1 MKHTRLNLAALRGT
15 MPSRLSADEPTLTEV
30 LSTPESVNL
39 SRRELLGLAGVA
51 AVSMPPLLRKVGP
64 ALLGRFQLVER
75 PGRVAFKLGDRERWV
90 IDCRRFGGQP
100 RLKVEKGDE
109 LIRIALSGA
118 RYPGTEL
125 PADLTCELRRG
136 LTGWR
141 MKLRLALGGL
151 TSEGPLEN
159 WLAGAE
165 PARGRARLSRTTWH
179 LGDGVNLSLGGIT
192 EAEFLPDWR
201 LTFRGMDIASLS
213 GMGDRIVSDTLTVAL
228 LAPDTPSII
237 SQPPPKRTLLVIE
250 RGQHDWAMVE
260 SLPTPA
266 GGKFVAPSCAF
277 DTIHI
282 EAGQDQQGQAQRAIV
297 ARAEGKAT
305 KLWYVPS
312 PDWPG
317 ADGEPF
323 ALPLRE
329 ARYAVALNSD
339 GHHEALLA
347 NFDDDPVWL
356 HGEGLSVQLAGGA
369 DCPAFEVVSYGG
381 RVRQVR
387 CEPALLTV
395 LAPLPGAI
403 IERAV
408 AAEGY
413 RVHFA
418 ADQVQAPV
426 PRVRIP
432 PPTTR
437 ETEPQPPPTVQPA
450 PGARLQVPPAGR
462 ITPVPGLRLP
472 QIRLPGLTLDVI
484 RPHDMLVL
492 KFEFRNLSLN
502 TTGAAPQL
510 VRDDSEQ
517 PAYII
522 VHFPPQHIA
531 EQAFFEVDKKLPVA
545 DAYRP
550 PEVDP
555 DPDED
560 TDPDELRPPPVQAR
574 LSGPSRLVFEVPEEV
589 QKIDYTLQALLNWT
603 NYKLSVAPTA
613 LPPPPQPDR
622 FKQFR
627 QRDLLELRPLQPEAK
642 ALPPARITLPAAT
655 TTGGQ
660 GTIKEQQP
668 SIILRPEWV
677 TPGLMSLALPVIRE
691 PQATETAI
699 EAPYRLIISP
709 SELAGWVHT
718 DGLVKHHGRV
728 ELWHTRLGVQAAG
741 GGVFDRQYKYGWEEG
756 KFRVVQVDSQDT
768 FSEFRSLRAIWSPDY
783 SKDIPPHSNQP
794 FRMSLDKRDRC
805 ELVWLTSDFF
815 IPDARSRTVHAD
827 RLMLTPLGVWM
838 NTQYAEELPVG
849 KGLSVEAWRHQA
861 VMGRDQYVQVVYKGY
876 LFPFGHR
883 ASLIKVTERKFHT
896 AGTSRIAYLRQR
908 MFIVVREPEKT
919 YAAFGQPNDG
929 RRMPLRR
936 VRITTLVTPNLDK
949 PEDDKVPGTGPSPQS
964 AFWVRVANQ
973 DFRFQITAEDWDRQ
987 ECDFSIPL
995 IFIGV
1000 ENVPGHEFGLAF
1012 DKSVMSDV
1020 VDYYNDPARAD
1031 ESRRRAP
1038 MFGQK
1043 VALADSSAQKPGDTS
1058 LEVEAIIFGAE
1069 TTAPGVSI
1077 SALQFEVQN
1086 QPCGYPIL
1094 ARAEVRIPAVAQVT
1108 GNGGSASI
1116 EIDSAYA
1123 DNGWHTSKNKGQ
1135 IFAKLVDAVPLQFGA
1150 DQSGG
1155 LATPDMDITGL
1166 SRKYGPVGGSP
1177 SDFAGGSFDPQSFF
1191 ADSAKMLGA
1200 VLLKDIVKE
1209 IFGDDQIPKLT
1220 SHVERDAKGL
1230 PEAMVTQLKWN
1241 PEVKSF
1247 PDVGKP
1253 IFVADSSTAL
1263 TITAILRTELSGKE
1277 SMSKVEGK
1285 LSNFAL
1291 NLIPMGSIDYFIRV
1305 AFRKISFL
1313 AQTGKKLDVSAEVKD
1328 IKFGGPLTFINT
1340 LSELIPMDGFSD
1352 PPYLDI
1358 SPSGI
1363 KLGYTL
1369 PIPSVGVGVFSLQNM
1384 TLSAGLTLPF
1394 FGGPLRLRFAFC
1406 SREDPFLITVSM
1418 FGGGGFFAMELTPKG
1433 LALVEASFEFGG
1445 NFSMNIGVASGGVY
1459 VMAGVY
1465 FKWEEGEVTLMGY
1478 LRMGGSL
1485 EILGI
1490 ITLSMEF
1497 YMCLTYQTEGNRVW
1511 GQAKLTVEIEILF
1524 FSISVTLTVERQ
1536 FAGSPGGQSRL
1547 DGIRLAALPDQP
1559 ATRILSAS
1567 SPKLVSPLQSPTFED
1582 LIDEA
1587 DWIAYCNAFA

>member
-1 MKHTRLNLAALRGT
+1 MKHTRLNLAALRDT

-64 ALLGRFQLVER
+64 TLLGRFQLVER

-165 PARGRARLSRTTWH
+165 LARGRARLSRTTCH

-201 LTFRGMDIASLS
+201 LVFRGMDIASLS
-213 GMGDRIVSDTLTVAL
+213 GMGERIVSDTLTVAL

-250 RGQHDWAMVE
+250 RGQHDWAMVQ

-266 GGKFVAPSCAF
+266 GGKFAAPNCTF

-329 ARYAVALNSD
+329 ARYAVALSSD

-347 NFDDDPVWL
+347 NFDDEPVWL

-381 RVRQVR
+381 RVQQVR

-395 LAPLPGAI
+395 LAPLPGAMI
-403 IERAV
+403 DRAV
-408 AAEGY
+408 TAEGY

-418 ADQVQAPV
+418 AEQVQV
-426 PRVRIP
+426 PRVRRP
-432 PPTTR
+432 QPTTR
-437 ETEPQPPPTVQPA
+437 EAETQPPPAAQSR
-450 PGARLQVPPAGR
+450 PGARLEVPPTGR

-472 QIRLPGLTLDVI
+472 QIRLPGLTVNVI

-502 TTGAAPQL
+502 TTGDAPQL
-510 VRDDSEQ
+510 VRDNSEQ

-531 EQAFFEVDKKLPVA
+531 EQAFFEVDKKLPVK

-555 DPDED
+555 DPDAD
-560 TDPDELRPPPVQAR
+560 KPGGDPLRPPPIHAR

-613 LPPPPQPDR
+613 LPPPPPPTR

-627 QRDLLELRPLQPEAK
+627 QRDSLEFRPLQPEAK
-642 ALPPARITLPAAT
+642 ALPSANNPGPASQVMLAAT
-655 TTGGQ
+655 TITRPPATARGQ
-660 GTIKEQQP
+660 ATTRQP
-668 SIILRPEWV
+668 GVMIRPELV
-677 TPGLMSLALPVIRE
+677 TPGLLKAALLVIRE
-691 PQATETAI
+691 PKATETAI

-709 SELAGWVHT
+709 SELAGWVHAASP
-718 DGLVKHHGRV
+718 VKHHGRV
-728 ELWHTRLGVQAAG
+728 ELWHTRLGVKSTSG
-741 GGVFDRQYKYGWEEG
+741 GIFDRQYEYEWEDG
-756 KFRVVQVDSQDT
+756 KFRVVQVASADI
-768 FSEFRSLRAIWSPDY
+768 FSELRSLRAIWSPDY

-815 IPDARSRTVHAD
+815 IPNARSRTVHAD

-838 NTQYAEELPVG
+838 NTQYAKELPVG
-849 KGLSVEAWRHQA
+849 KGLSVEAWRHEA

-896 AGTSRIAYLRQR
+896 ERTGRIAYLRQR

-919 YAAFGQPNDG
+919 YPAFGEPNDG

-949 PEDDKVPGTGPSPQS
+949 PEDSKVPGTGPSPQS

-973 DFRFQITAEDWDRQ
+973 DFRFQITAEDWDGQ

-1012 DKSVMSDV
+1012 DKSVMSNV
-1020 VDYYNDPARAD
+1020 V
-1031 ESRRRAP
+1031 
-1038 MFGQK
+1038 G
-1043 VALADSSAQKPGDTS
+1043 
-1058 LEVEAIIFGAE
+1058 
-1069 TTAPGVSI
+1069 
-1077 SALQFEVQN
+1077 
-1086 QPCGYPIL
+1086 
-1094 ARAEVRIPAVAQVT
+1094 
-1108 GNGGSASI
+1108 
-1116 EIDSAYA
+1116 
-1123 DNGWHTSKNKGQ
+1123 
-1135 IFAKLVDAVPLQFGA
+1135 
-1150 DQSGG
+1150 
-1155 LATPDMDITGL
+1155 
-1166 SRKYGPVGGSP
+1166 
-1177 SDFAGGSFDPQSFF
+1177 
-1191 ADSAKMLGA
+1191 
-1200 VLLKDIVKE
+1200 
-1209 IFGDDQIPKLT
+1209 
-1220 SHVERDAKGL
+1220 
-1230 PEAMVTQLKWN
+1230 
-1241 PEVKSF
+1241 
-1247 PDVGKP
+1247 
-1253 IFVADSSTAL
+1253 
-1263 TITAILRTELSGKE
+1263 
-1277 SMSKVEGK
+1277 
-1285 LSNFAL
+1285 
-1291 NLIPMGSIDYFIRV
+1291 
-1305 AFRKISFL
+1305 
-1313 AQTGKKLDVSAEVKD
+1313 
-1328 IKFGGPLTFINT
+1328 
-1340 LSELIPMDGFSD
+1340 
-1352 PPYLDI
+1352 
-1358 SPSGI
+1358 
-1363 KLGYTL
+1363 
-1369 PIPSVGVGVFSLQNM
+1369 
-1384 TLSAGLTLPF
+1384 
-1394 FGGPLRLRFAFC
+1394 
-1406 SREDPFLITVSM
+1406 
-1418 FGGGGFFAMELTPKG
+1418 
-1433 LALVEASFEFGG
+1433 
-1445 NFSMNIGVASGGVY
+1445 
-1459 VMAGVY
+1459 
-1465 FKWEEGEVTLMGY
+1465 
-1478 LRMGGSL
+1478 
-1485 EILGI
+1485 
-1490 ITLSMEF
+1490 
-1497 YMCLTYQTEGNRVW
+1497 
-1511 GQAKLTVEIEILF
+1511 
-1524 FSISVTLTVERQ
+1524 
-1536 FAGSPGGQSRL
+1536 
-1547 DGIRLAALPDQP
+1547 
-1559 ATRILSAS
+1559 
-1567 SPKLVSPLQSPTFED
+1567 
-1582 LIDEA
+1582 
-1587 DWIAYCNAFA
+1587 